1 MDIFSQ
7 IINIIGSCPSC
18 ESKNISFILNPVN
31 RKGLSSCLEDNCQN
45 CLEENKEIYTG
56 KELKNNSKRK
66 ITICHKYSIGVTYE
80 GNRSRIF
87 DIRKIV
93 WIFKSFSP
101 MQVNTFNETKS
112 CFRGVQYCS
121 ITINDR
127 SS

>member
-7 IINIIGSCPSC
+7 IMNIIGSCPSC
-18 ESKNISFILNPVN
+18 ESKNISFILNPVK
-31 RKGLSSCLEDNCQN
+31 RKGLSSCLEVNCQN
-45 CLEENKEIYTG
+45 CLEWNKEIYTS

-66 ITICHKYSIGVTYE
+66 ITILHKCSIGVTYE

-101 MQVNTFNETKS
+101 M
-112 CFRGVQYCS
+112 
-121 ITINDR
+121 
-127 SS
+127 